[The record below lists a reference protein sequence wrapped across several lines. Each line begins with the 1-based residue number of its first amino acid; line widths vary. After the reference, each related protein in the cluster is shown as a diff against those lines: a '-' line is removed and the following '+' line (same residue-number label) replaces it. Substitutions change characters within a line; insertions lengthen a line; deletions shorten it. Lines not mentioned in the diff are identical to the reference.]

1 VEDALIKELAEKTRK
16 LFKEIANR
24 MSSSTIKQTFRKW
37 VKMFRTKKLKLIYDV
52 ASIRTLEGNEIEIIK
67 DSLIESNLEKSEKPY
82 RVTKENYFN
91 ESLYTV

>member
-1 VEDALIKELAEKTRK
+1 
-16 LFKEIANR
+16 
-24 MSSSTIKQTFRKW
+24 
-37 VKMFRTKKLKLIYDV
+37 MFRTKKLKLIYDV